1 MFLKNT
7 IQEDNML
14 KNNFAFSLLLLTS
27 INILSQVTL
36 SENNLDRCKHEN
48 CYKEQ
53 IEKIISLVLPEGSKI
68 ESIEKSEFPGI
79 YKVYFGDIQPIY
91 VSEDGRYFLYGQ
103 MFKIDLQ
110 TSYVGADSYGSFKSL
125 EPTIRNLTD
134 MDVFEKR
141 RSLMEEIQE
150 SELISFKA
158 AKEQYSL
165 TIFTDVDC
173 GYCRK
178 LHKQMKEY
186 NDLGISI
193 RYAAFPRSG
202 LGTDTFTKMVGAW
215 CSEDTKK
222 VLTSLKDGKEPR
234 LEFCDSQPVAKHYA
248 IGKKLGITGT
258 PAIITNEGE
267 LMPGYYS
274 PQDLLKK
281 LKS

>member
-1 MFLKNT
+1 
-7 IQEDNML
+7 ML
-14 KNNFAFSLLLLTS
+14 KNYFAFSLLLLIS
-27 INILSQVTL
+27 INIFSLNTI
-36 SENNLDRCKHEN
+36 SENNIDRCKHDN
-48 CYKEQ
+48 CYKDQ

-79 YKVYFGDIQPIY
+79 YKVYFGDLQPLY

-110 TSYVGADSYGSFKSL
+110 PAYVSADSFGSSKSL
-125 EPTIRNLTD
+125 EPFVQNLTD
-134 MDVFEKR
+134 TDMFEKR
-141 RSLMEEIQE
+141 RSLMKEIQE
-150 SELISFKA
+150 IELITFKA
-158 AKEQYSL
+158 ANEKYSL

-178 LHKQMKEY
+178 LHKQIKEY
-186 NDLGISI
+186 NELGISI

-222 VLTSLKDGKEPR
+222 VFTSLKDGKEPR

-267 LMPGYYS
+267 LLPGYYS

>member
-1 MFLKNT
+1 
-7 IQEDNML
+7 
-14 KNNFAFSLLLLTS
+14 
-27 INILSQVTL
+27 
-36 SENNLDRCKHEN
+36 
-48 CYKEQ
+48 
-53 IEKIISLVLPEGSKI
+53 
-68 ESIEKSEFPGI
+68 
-79 YKVYFGDIQPIY
+79 
-91 VSEDGRYFLYGQ
+91 

-110 TSYVGADSYGSFKSL
+110 TSYVGADSYGSYKSL
-125 EPTIRNLTD
+125 EPTIKNLTD

>member
-1 MFLKNT
+1 
-7 IQEDNML
+7 ML
-14 KNNFAFSLLLLTS
+14 KNYFAFSLLLLIS
-27 INILSQVTL
+27 INIFSQDAI
-36 SENNLDRCKHEN
+36 SEDFIDRCNHEN
-48 CYKEQ
+48 CYKDQ
-53 IEKIISLVLPEGSKI
+53 IEKIISLILPEGSKI

-79 YKVYFGDIQPIY
+79 YKVYFGDLQPIY

-110 TSYVGADSYGSFKSL
+110 TANVGADLYGSYKSL
-125 EPTIRNLTD
+125 EPSVKNLTD
-134 MDVFEKR
+134 LDMFEKR
-141 RSLMEEIQE
+141 RSLMKEIQE
-150 SELISFKA
+150 SELITFKA
-158 AKEQYSL
+158 VNEKHSL

-178 LHKQMKEY
+178 LHKQIKEY

-193 RYAAFPRSG
+193 KYAAFPRSG

-215 CSEDTKK
+215 CSEDTKA

-234 LEFCDSQPVAKHYA
+234 LEFCESQPVAKHYA
-248 IGKKLGITGT
+248 IGKKIGITGT

-267 LMPGYYS
+267 LLPGYYS